1 MTRSLVC
8 IFFVI
13 HCFLQVNG
21 EFDPNAVPHT
31 TKAQLLKSI
40 AAGDEEILVYFYT
53 SFDQCPD
60 CKEKMP
66 SFHEAVEYLD
76 KLEDGNV
83 KSYKLA
89 VKFPEY
95 GVNNFPQL
103 LLFIG
108 NTPFKY
114 DKPDDYG
121 PDSIVDWI
129 EEAKQ
134 TPIPELT
141 EETFEHLTQSST
153 GATTGDWLVMFA
165 DGKRPDCMKP
175 NLPDIGTAAVRLRR
189 RKNVA
194 IFDTSSNSSTVY
206 RFGMNPVGHCVKIL
220 FFHRTDLYHYKS
232 EDLSSTSL
240 VNFMLEGYTKQEPLT
255 VPPPL
260 DKSSEKLEGMIDQLH
275 GLFKDHAST
284 SELAFMSGVACG
296 LVFVVCAVIF
306 ILKRYQKRKL
316 L

>member
-1 MTRSLVC
+1 MIGTIAC
-8 IFFVI
+8 ILFVI
-13 HCFLQVNG
+13 HYCLRVNG

-53 SFDQCPD
+53 SFDQCPE

-165 DGKRPDCMKP
+165 DGRRPDCMKP

-206 RFGMNPVGHCVKIL
+206 RFGMNPDGHCVKIL

-232 EDLSSTSL
+232 ENLSSTSL
-240 VNFMLEGYTKQEPLT
+240 VNFMLDGYTKQEPLT

-275 GLFKDHAST
+275 SLFKDHAST